1 MQRIVWT
8 GHRNISAN
16 SAGIAAQFGPPGM
29 RARFYSGSVDKSLR
43 LLLLCAGWCWL
54 LSAGLML
61 LLVSGVAW
69 ADEEPVAEQV
79 RQLALAA
86 GQRTLPGARVEV
98 EVGQLDRRLHLA
110 PCERVQPY
118 LPNGSKPWG
127 KTRVG
132 LRCEQGAT
140 HWNVFL
146 PVTVKVFGRGL
157 VAAAALPAGTT
168 LAETDLREEEVDL
181 AVGGSAITSAQ
192 AALGRTLL
200 RALNPGDALHQ
211 SDLKLRQYFA
221 AGQTVQLVAVG
232 SGYQVSGEGQALT
245 PGLEGQT
252 VRVRT
257 DSGRVVT
264 GQAVADHRVEIPL

>member
-1 MQRIVWT
+1 
-8 GHRNISAN
+8 
-16 SAGIAAQFGPPGM
+16 
-29 RARFYSGSVDKSLR
+29 
-43 LLLLCAGWCWL
+43 
-54 LSAGLML
+54 
-61 LLVSGVAW
+61 
-69 ADEEPVAEQV
+69 
-79 RQLALAA
+79 
-86 GQRTLPGARVEV
+86 VEV
-98 EVGQLDRRLHLA
+98 EVGQLDPRLHLA

>member
-1 MQRIVWT
+1 
-8 GHRNISAN
+8 
-16 SAGIAAQFGPPGM
+16 
-29 RARFYSGSVDKSLR
+29 
-43 LLLLCAGWCWL
+43 
-54 LSAGLML
+54 ML

-98 EVGQLDRRLHLA
+98 EVGQLDPRLHLA

-181 AVGGSAITSAQ
+181 AAGGSAITSAQ

>member
-29 RARFYSGSVDKSLR
+29 RPGFYSGSVDKSLR

-98 EVGQLDRRLHLA
+98 EVGQLDPRLHLA

-211 SDLKLRQYFA
+211 SDLKQRQYFA